1 MTGSRSTR
9 WLRVARGFVLAAA
22 SLFVASMSHVTAGG
36 HAPGPLALTL
46 ASAFS
51 LVACTAIV
59 GRMLT
64 LPRLI
69 LGVALSQLLLHV
81 LFSLDGGLFS
91 LDGGVSGALMSSGHH
106 GVAVAQVSAPASG
119 LLPPPDLGMWVSHAV
134 AALITVALIRWG
146 HLTVR
151 AVRALAQPFVAR
163 VRRVLFTPVAPRTGV
178 SAPYTARD
186 AVPPLSRPW
195 TRALSRR
202 GPPLLSY

>member
-69 LGVALSQLLLHV
+69 LGVALSQLLLH
-81 LFSLDGGLFS
+81 FLFS

-178 SAPYTARD
+178 SAPYAARD